1 MLDDAHHQYI
11 TARLAQSVLGDEIP
25 EVRDIMLVSIANA
38 CGLFSAAL
46 APAQI
51 EKRTDWIESLSK
63 IETVSRN
70 LSTSIAALLQDLARG
85 TAGFGIARSI

>member
-11 TARLAQSVLGDEIP
+11 TVRLAQSVLGDEIP

-38 CGLFSAAL
+38 CGLFSVVL